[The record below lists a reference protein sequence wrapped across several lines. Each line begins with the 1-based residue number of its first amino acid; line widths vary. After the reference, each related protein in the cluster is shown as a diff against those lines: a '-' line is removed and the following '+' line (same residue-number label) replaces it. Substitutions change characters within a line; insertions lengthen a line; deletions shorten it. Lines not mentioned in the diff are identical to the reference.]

1 MNEKQLM
8 GILKQTIYPDLD
20 QSESATSTFDCISFI
35 NLEMIELKSRRTHY
49 DDLVIEKMK
58 YDSLLEKSYKI
69 GMNPIYICSTPSG
82 IWRFK
87 VSALPEPTWETKS
100 MPKTTDFN
108 NKNWVQKVVGFI
120 HIKEGEDI
128 TYIIEKANTKSFR

>member
-1 MNEKQLM
+1 
-8 GILKQTIYPDLD
+8 
-20 QSESATSTFDCISFI
+20 
-35 NLEMIELKSRRTHY
+35 
-49 DDLVIEKMK
+49 
-58 YDSLLEKSYKI
+58 
-69 GMNPIYICSTPSG
+69 
-82 IWRFK
+82 
-87 VSALPEPTWETKS
+87 